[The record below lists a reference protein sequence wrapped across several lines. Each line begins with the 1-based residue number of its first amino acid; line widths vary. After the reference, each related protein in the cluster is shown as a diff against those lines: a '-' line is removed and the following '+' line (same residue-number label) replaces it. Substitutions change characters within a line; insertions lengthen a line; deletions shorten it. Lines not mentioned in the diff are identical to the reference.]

1 MLGLDL
7 LDDILL
13 GYKAEW
19 PMNIGITVDAL
30 KIHAKILWMFFT
42 AVAAEEA
49 DSAAMVAEKKVVASV

>member
-1 MLGLDL
+1 L

-30 KIHAKILWMFFT
+30 KIHAKILSMFFT
-42 AVAAEEA
+42 TVDAEEA
-49 DSAAMVAEKKVVASV
+49 GSADMVTEKKVVAAV